1 MGIRS
6 PRLLKMLARRIA
18 VALVVALAFVPSA
31 FAGTGPLPPL
41 PLDSL
46 AAPVDTSQL
55 PSLPAAVEVPTP
67 TVAAPQPL
75 HVTIPAGP
83 NSSSSAP
90 KLPEAPA
97 SVIAARQKQ
106 VHVLSS
112 NTRDA
117 PAQRETHATPVRQ
130 LTTPPA
136 STTAGRAPRT
146 LKASLLPLPTPWG
159 IAGASSGVSPSAI
172 AFVLLVLAAALA
184 ALAAPGLGRRV
195 HLFVRAPRPHCCL
208 LAIERPD

>member
-6 PRLLKMLARRIA
+6 PRLLKTLSRTIA
-18 VALVVALAFVPSA
+18 VAFVVALGFAPSA
-31 FAGTGPLPPL
+31 FAGNGPLPPL
-41 PLDSL
+41 ALDSVS
-46 AAPVDTSQL
+46 APVGTSQL
-55 PSLPAAVEVPTP
+55 PSLPADVTVSIPA
-67 TVAAPQPL
+67 VAAPQPL
-75 HVTIPAGP
+75 HMSVPSGA
-83 NSSSSAP
+83 NSSSSSRKPTAT
-90 KLPEAPA
+90 PA
-97 SVIAARQKQ
+97 SVIAVRQKH

-195 HLFVRAPRPHCCL
+195 NLFVRAPRPYRCL